1 MKLTKE
7 SLKRIVLDE
16 MAKFGKEK
24 NVKDVKAKEVE
35 ACDLADTLEAKKDF
49 TVKEALKKVQELK
62 LQEQKL
68 SVRLAEVRAQR
79 AKLNKQIAESQVK

>member
-24 NVKDVKAKEVE
+24 KVEDVKAKEVE
-35 ACDLADTLEAKKDF
+35 ACDLADTLEKKI
-49 TVKEALKKVQELK
+49 LL
-62 LQEQKL
+62 
-68 SVRLAEVRAQR
+68 
-79 AKLNKQIAESQVK
+79 